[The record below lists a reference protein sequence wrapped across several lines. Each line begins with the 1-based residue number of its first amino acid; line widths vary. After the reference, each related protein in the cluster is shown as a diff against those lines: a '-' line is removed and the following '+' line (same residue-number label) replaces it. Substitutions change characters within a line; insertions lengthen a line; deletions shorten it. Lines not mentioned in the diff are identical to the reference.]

1 MTNNPNLIKNS
12 VWQKKVHR
20 SSSNNTQK
28 FEESKKYYE
37 YDHPTLGHI
46 VTKLALF
53 NSNTNNKMYEGKM
66 VVPKNNGSIRNRM
79 FLETKHND
87 NVNDISDYETYNLDG
102 NCITHKYYNINH
114 ITTECIPEYVEQEL
128 YEYEFLRDSINNNFE
143 IDESEYSDESIASDD
158 EFSSVAENEFLDI
171 SYDF

>member
-1 MTNNPNLIKNS
+1 MTNNPILHKNS
-12 VWQKKVHR
+12 VWQKKIHR

-37 YDHPTLGHI
+37 YDHPTFGHI

-53 NSNTNNKMYEGKM
+53 NSNTNNKMYDGKM

-79 FLETKHND
+79 FLETKPND
-87 NVNDISDYETYNLDG
+87 NANDISDYETYNLDG
-102 NCITHKYYNINH
+102 DDISQKYYNINRF
-114 ITTECIPEYVEQEL
+114 TTECIPDYIEQEL
-128 YEYEFLRDSINNNFE
+128 YEYEFRRDLNNN
-143 IDESEYSDESIASDD
+143 DESDDSEYSDEPISSDD
-158 EFSSVAENEFLDI
+158 EFSSAAENEYLDM